1 MKMESIPPVHAIM
14 VINVLLSP
22 NMFWDVLGR
31 YLRKMSKCDC
41 YLPAIMC
48 TQDNFCISWNVS
60 SILCRKPTPP
70 NSRIPPIPCFTETYS
85 SVHSNPKTS
94 IVSQTLQV
102 KATQSHTLLGMC
114 RTETPRDS
122 EPQLHMAS
130 ELDIGCWWSWVH
142 WAEGRKTLPESLLA

>member
-1 MKMESIPPVHAIM
+1 MESIPPVHAIM

-22 NMFWDVLGR
+22 NMFWEDTYG
-31 YLRKMSKCDC
+31 KC
-41 YLPAIMC
+41 LSAIAIC
-48 TQDNFCISWNVS
+48 LQ
-60 SILCRKPTPP
+60 LCAQKIT
-70 NSRIPPIPCFTETYS
+70 SASAGTSYS

-130 ELDIGCWWSWVH
+130 ELDIGCW
-142 WAEGRKTLPESLLA
+142 

>member
-14 VINVLLSP
+14 VINVLRSP
-22 NMFWDVLGR
+22 NMFWEDTYGKCLSAIAICLQLCAHKITSASAGTSAVYYAENQHLLTVAYHLYRVL
-31 YLRKMSKCDC
+31 
-41 YLPAIMC
+41 
-48 TQDNFCISWNVS
+48 
-60 SILCRKPTPP
+60 
-70 NSRIPPIPCFTETYS
+70 TETYS